1 MGFSGGGSNILK
13 SHTHDGSISQDG
25 GALNMDGVTQ
35 GSLTAGDVIYSDG
48 SNLQRL
54 AIGAASD
61 TLQVNG
67 AATAPEWVAAS
78 GGFTMTTQFTS
89 YTANQ
94 TTTSGSL
101 VDIPGSTW
109 TLANRAGGKAYM
121 TAFHTLEGNGAAYV
135 IGAGLNYDGADAA
148 ISKQTTHSSG
158 AAVNICVSGIT
169 DTDGG
174 AVVGRFRISGGTCTI
189 KNGSGENSG
198 CNALELS

>member
-1 MGFSGGGSNILK
+1 MGFSGGGTNLLK
-13 SHTHDGSISQDG
+13 AHKHTSAIQDGSP
-25 GALNMDGVTQ
+25 LNMDNVTE

-48 SNLQRL
+48 NALQRL

-61 TLQVNG
+61 NLQVNG

-121 TAFHTLEGNGAAYV
+121 TAFHTLEANGAARV
-135 IGAGLNYDGADAA
+135 IGAGLYYDGADAA
-148 ISKQTTHSSG
+148 ISKQATHASRAG
-158 AAVNICVSGIT
+158 VNNCVSGIT

-174 AVVGRFRISGGTCTI
+174 SVKGRFRVCGGTCTI
-189 KNGSGENSG
+189 KNTSGENSA